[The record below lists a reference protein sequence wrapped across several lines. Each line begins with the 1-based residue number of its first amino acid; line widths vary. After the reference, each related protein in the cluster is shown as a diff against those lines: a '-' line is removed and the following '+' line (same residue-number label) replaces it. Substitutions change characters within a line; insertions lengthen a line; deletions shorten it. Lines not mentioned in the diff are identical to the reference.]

1 MEEDYYSDQDEKV
14 DSKVRIYFANKL
26 KNILEN
32 AKDSVKDY
40 LKTIV
45 YLTQNQL
52 NAVYK
57 GKPII
62 LNLRVNINKPN
73 TNIFDFLTKD
83 RSHIPSILYLF
94 PDQITQIIFPHGS
107 STKTVRIMLTK
118 KLLKDTLKETT
129 KVNKK
134 LDSLYEDLKNKNKIF
149 NTLLEE
155 HYNNFIQ
162 NLMKYSS
169 KTPMLT
175 SRKQNLAKVI
185 KSLLEQTKVIDKYYQ
200 TLVNIDSSDLKHF
213 LKKCIKGNTKGEFK
227 LDLYSSN
234 VKGKKIFPFIL
245 FLTSNQKKQLKLIT
259 DFLPT
264 FEISLSNTQFH
275 KTCFATIFLNRDIYH
290 LIKYNTLPPPPKIK
304 RITTPLAIEMK
315 NLIDFDEPV
324 STPKPKPVII
334 PTSKPKP
341 KPKPVIIPT
350 SKPKPDLIPTSK
362 PKPLNKLMEKN
373 LLEFNKDP
381 YKKFIPKQK
390 VNNNLQTDVVKALI
404 REINYPL
411 TQDVLG
417 LKLSKDL
424 KEKINKLNTEAV
436 IGLSWIIR
444 ALVESNKKK
453 LNVYYYNNNF
463 YPLNKKQIKEIVE
476 YYFNSLALLLNP
488 AQKY

>member
-1 MEEDYYSDQDEKV
+1 
-14 DSKVRIYFANKL
+14 
-26 KNILEN
+26 
-32 AKDSVKDY
+32 
-40 LKTIV
+40 
-45 YLTQNQL
+45 
-52 NAVYK
+52 
-57 GKPII
+57 
-62 LNLRVNINKPN
+62 
-73 TNIFDFLTKD
+73 
-83 RSHIPSILYLF
+83 
-94 PDQITQIIFPHGS
+94 
-107 STKTVRIMLTK
+107 MLTK
-118 KLLKDTLKETT
+118 KLLKDTLKETI

-134 LDSLYEDLKNKNKIF
+134 LDAFYEELKNKNKIF

-155 HYNNFIQ
+155 RYDNFIQ

-175 SRKQNLAKVI
+175 SRKQNVAKVI

-200 TLVNIDSSDLKHF
+200 TLVNIDSTDLKDF
-213 LKKCIKGNTKGEFK
+213 FKKCIKGNTKGGFK
-227 LDLYSSN
+227 IDLYSSN
-234 VKGKKIFPFIL
+234 VKGKNKIFPFIL
-245 FLTSNQKKQLKLIT
+245 FLTSKQKKQLKLIT
-259 DFLPT
+259 ESFPVMELT
-264 FEISLSNTQFH
+264 LSNTQFH
-275 KTCFATIFLNRDIYH
+275 KTCFATILLNRDIYH
-290 LIKYNTLPPPPKIK
+290 LSKFDTLPPPPKIK

-341 KPKPVIIPT
+341 
-350 SKPKPDLIPTSK
+350 DLIPTSK

-381 YKKFIPKQK
+381 YKNFIPKQK

-404 REINYPL
+404 REINHPL

-417 LKLSKDL
+417 LKLTKDL

-463 YPLNKKQIKEIVE
+463 YQLNKKQIKEIVE
-476 YYFNSLALLLNP
+476 F
-488 AQKY
+488 

>member
-1 MEEDYYSDQDEKV
+1 MEEDYYSDENEKV
-14 DSKVRIYFANKL
+14 DSKVRIHFANKL
-26 KNILEN
+26 KNIIEN

-40 LKTIV
+40 MKTIV

-83 RSHIPSILYLF
+83 RSHIPPILYLF
-94 PDQITQIIFPHGS
+94 PDQLTQIIFPHGS

-134 LDSLYEDLKNKNKIF
+134 IDSLYEDLKNKNKIF
-149 NTLLEE
+149 NNLLEE

-175 SRKQNLAKVI
+175 SRKQNVAKVI

-200 TLVNIDSSDLKHF
+200 TLVNIDLTDLKAF
-213 LKKCIKGNTKGEFK
+213 LEKCIEGKTKGGFK
-227 LDLYSSN
+227 IDIYGSN
-234 VKGKKIFPFIL
+234 IKTKNKIFPFVL
-245 FLTSNQKKQLKLIT
+245 SLTSKQKKQLKIISE
-259 DFLPT
+259 FLPMMELT
-264 FEISLSNTQFH
+264 LSNTQFH
-275 KTCFATIFLNRDIYH
+275 KTCFATILLNRNIYH
-290 LIKYNTLPPPPKIK
+290 LSKFDTLPPPPKIK
-304 RITTPLAIEMK
+304 RISTPLAIEMK

-324 STPKPKPVII
+324 STPKPKSVII
-334 PTSKPKP
+334 PTS
-341 KPKPVIIPT
+341 
-350 SKPKPDLIPTSK
+350 KPDLIPTSK
-362 PKPLNKLMEKN
+362 QKPLNKLMEKN

-444 ALVESNKKK
+444 ALVENNKKK

-463 YPLNKKQIKEIVE
+463 YQLNKKQIKEIVE

-488 AQKY
+488 TQKY